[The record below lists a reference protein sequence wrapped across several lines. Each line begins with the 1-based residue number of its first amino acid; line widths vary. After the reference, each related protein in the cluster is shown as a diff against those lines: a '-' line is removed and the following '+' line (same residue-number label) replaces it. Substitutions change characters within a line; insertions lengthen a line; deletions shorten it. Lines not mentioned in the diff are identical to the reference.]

1 MAYTAEISRESPSCF
16 LFLIDQSTSM
26 NEHVAAGDETAQK
39 AKGVADSVNRWLQEL
54 SIKCAKVEG
63 VRDYYHVGL
72 IGYGKSVGPG
82 FAGAIAGREI
92 VPISEIAENPARLE
106 ERCKKIPDGAGGL
119 IEQTVRVP
127 VWLDPMADGGT
138 PMCRAA
144 GEAERI
150 LTEWIADHPDGYPP
164 TVIHITDG
172 EATDGQPME
181 RVRALANLFTSDGN
195 VMVFNIH
202 LSANPNAEPI
212 SFPDSPE
219 QLPDEYSKMLFETA
233 SPLTPTMAALAREH
247 GFAPTD
253 QSRCFVLNADMVILV
268 QAIDIGTRPSN
279 LR

>member
-1 MAYTAEISRESPSCF
+1 MTYTAEISRESPSCF

-26 NEHVAAGDETAQK
+26 CEQIRAGESTQQK
-39 AKGVADSVNRWLQEL
+39 SVGVADSVNHWLQEL

-63 VRDYYHVGL
+63 IRDYYHVGV
-72 IGYGKSVGPG
+72 IGYGKNVGPG
-82 FAGAIAGREI
+82 FSGDIAGREM
-92 VPISEIAENPARLE
+92 VPISEIAEHPARLE
-106 ERCKKIPDGAGGL
+106 ERVKKVPDGAGGL
-119 IEQTVRVP
+119 VEQTVRVP
-127 VWLDPMADGGT
+127 VWFDPIADGGT

-144 GEAERI
+144 TEAERV
-150 LTEWIADHPDGYPP
+150 LQDWINDNPDGYPP

-181 RVRALANLFTSDGN
+181 RIRNLTNLSTSDGN
-195 VMVFNIH
+195 VMLFNIH

-212 SFPDSPE
+212 SFPDSADD
-219 QLPDEYSKMLFETA
+219 LPDEYSRILFETS

-247 GFAPTD
+247 GFNPTD
-253 QSRCFVLNADMVILV
+253 QSRSFVLNADMVILV

>member
-1 MAYTAEISRESPSCF
+1 MTYTAEISRESPSCF
-16 LFLIDQSTSM
+16 LFMIDQSTSM
-26 NEHVAAGDETAQK
+26 CEQVRAGDATQQK
-39 AKGVADSVNRWLQEL
+39 SVGVADSVNHWLQEL

-63 VRDYYHVGL
+63 IRDYYHVGV
-72 IGYGKSVGPG
+72 IGYGKNVGPG
-82 FAGAIAGREI
+82 FAGDIAGREM
-92 VPISEIAENPARLE
+92 VPISEIAEHPAMLE
-106 ERCKKIPDGAGGL
+106 ERVKKVPDGAGGL
-119 IEQTVRVP
+119 VEQTVRVP
-127 VWLDPMADGGT
+127 VWFDPIADGGT

-144 GEAERI
+144 SEAERI
-150 LTEWIADHPDGYPP
+150 LQNWINDNPDGYPP

-181 RVRALANLFTSDGN
+181 RIDALTNLSTSDGN
-195 VMVFNIH
+195 VMLFNIH

-212 SFPDSPE
+212 SFPDSIDD
-219 QLPDEYSKMLFETA
+219 LPDEYSKILFETA

-253 QSRCFVLNADMVILV
+253 QSRSFVLNADMVILV